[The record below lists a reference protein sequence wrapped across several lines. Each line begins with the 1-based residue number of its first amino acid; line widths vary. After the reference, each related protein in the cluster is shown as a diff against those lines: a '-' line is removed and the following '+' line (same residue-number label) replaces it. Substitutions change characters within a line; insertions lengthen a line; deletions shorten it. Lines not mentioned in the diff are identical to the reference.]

1 MRLCGRMEISMR
13 LKLIDRIV
21 LVLLLFVLLV
31 LAIGVIAFGMLLIP
45 EADVVQLINNVYVY
59 WPNSAML
66 IGIGL
71 VVVLLILR
79 LLYASCTSGRKAKPA
94 SVAISRGDDGSVN
107 VTMATL
113 SDIIVRT
120 VSSVS
125 GVTACKDTIVPK
137 ENGMD
142 ILLKVT
148 LAEDTPIPEKTSEI
162 QTKLKESVLRL
173 TGLAVE
179 QVHVMVDQQVGKKHD
194 AQ

>member
-1 MRLCGRMEISMR
+1 LRLCGRMEISMR

>member
-1 MRLCGRMEISMR
+1 MRLCRRMEISMR

-94 SVAISRGDDGSVN
+94 SVAISRGDDDSVN

-179 QVHVMVDQQVGKKHD
+179 QVHVMVDQQVSKKHD

>member
-1 MRLCGRMEISMR
+1 MR